1 MDDAPRYGVRVERGD
16 DGWRAVITGPGG
28 DEALVR
34 RCETEEEARLFAST
48 VEQHLGW
55 LSEARF
61 REYYRL

>member
-1 MDDAPRYGVRVERGD
+1 MEGWEVRVEGAGD
-16 DGWRAVITGPGG
+16 AWQ
-28 DEALVR
+28 ALLVDDAGSVLLER
-34 RCETEEEARLFAST
+34 RFETEARARLFAST